1 MALGAAP
8 GFTGGEDDGFGGEH
22 PAAAIALDQY
32 AVAVLRLVFWI
43 GAARF
48 GAQAKQHQLA
58 AIGQLQG
65 EPVPA
70 RLPLGQYRAAP
81 LVIKPPLARD
91 IAGLPLQGQSAAK
104 CQARVG
110 VVEGGVA
117 RALLAVTRF
126 ALQHHRLGGAN
137 PEIVFRTVAVLGF
150 QRTFICGVA

>member
-8 GFTGGEDDGFGGEH
+8 GFTGGEDDGFRGQH
-22 PAAAIALDQY
+22 PAAAVLLNQD
-32 AVAVLRLVFWI
+32 AVAVLVL
-43 GAARF
+43 GAARL

-81 LVIKPPLARD
+81 LVIKPPLASD
-91 IAGLPLQGQSAAK
+91 IAGLPLQGQSATK